1 MTGAQYEIRID
12 GAPRTYRDRKEY
24 AMEVARFIKSKNPH
38 SMVEVKRLAKW
49 RHYRGGSSP
58 GSSGLTRRATM
69 SATSHEK
76 PKKKTPTAARGI
88 SNTGKSA
95 ADIPIKTSAARL
107 SSAALNSRSSV
118 SL

>member
-1 MTGAQYEIRID
+1 
-12 GAPRTYRDRKEY
+12 
-24 AMEVARFIKSKNPH
+24 MEVARFIKSKNPH